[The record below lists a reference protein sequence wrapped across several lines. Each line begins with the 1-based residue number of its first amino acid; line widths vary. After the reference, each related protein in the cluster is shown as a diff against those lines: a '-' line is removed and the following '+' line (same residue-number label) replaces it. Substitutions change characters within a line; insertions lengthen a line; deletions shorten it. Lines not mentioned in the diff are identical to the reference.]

1 MNKPTDSAFPG
12 TLVTIFLDRD
22 GVINEKLPEG
32 SYVTRW
38 EQFRLLPGVP
48 QAIARLNRA
57 GLRVI
62 VVSNQRGAALGLYTP
77 ADVEAI
83 HARLQ
88 QELASIDARIDA
100 FYFCPHDKNKCDC
113 RKPLPGMFQ
122 QAQRDFPGIEPT
134 TSVMIGDAAVDVEFG
149 RGIGMR
155 TIFIDCDPSLQKP
168 GTREAGNQA
177 DARFPSLAVAVD
189 ALLSKPNLPTPPV
202 PNP

>member
-62 VVSNQRGAALGLYTP
+62 VVSN
-77 ADVEAI
+77 
-83 HARLQ
+83 
-88 QELASIDARIDA
+88 
-100 FYFCPHDKNKCDC
+100 
-113 RKPLPGMFQ
+113 
-122 QAQRDFPGIEPT
+122 
-134 TSVMIGDAAVDVEFG
+134 
-149 RGIGMR
+149 
-155 TIFIDCDPSLQKP
+155 
-168 GTREAGNQA
+168 
-177 DARFPSLAVAVD
+177 
-189 ALLSKPNLPTPPV
+189 
-202 PNP
+202 